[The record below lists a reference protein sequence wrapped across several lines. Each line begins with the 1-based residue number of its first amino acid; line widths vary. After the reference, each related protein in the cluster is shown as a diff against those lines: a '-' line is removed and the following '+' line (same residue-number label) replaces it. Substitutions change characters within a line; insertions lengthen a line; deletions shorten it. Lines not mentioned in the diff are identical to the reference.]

1 MIRFSQELSEGE
13 KNATRNRKGKVLKCL
28 QDLGI
33 SCDEAHTP
41 NITVL
46 GSGGGL
52 RAMIALLGTL
62 VEMQKQGLLDAV
74 MYLCGVSGSTW
85 CMSALYKDQNW
96 TKNVEKLEENLCDSL
111 YSDAWRRQEAYSLVN
126 QAADDEH
133 FSLTDIWASFVVYKT
148 LQQKDQTKL
157 SEHKESSTSGTNP
170 YPIYAAVEANL
181 HKSREHGL
189 ETWFEFTPHESG
201 FPGLGAFVST
211 KYLGSK
217 FEDGNLQKEV
227 EEKNICYLQGL
238 WGSALG
244 SREENRKFVSELVRD
259 KFVGGWK
266 KEMQSATYEPGTPE
280 TRSYDESVSDRSYD
294 EVPNLR
300 EGSSICT
307 CHRCLALLDLLER
320 QAQASTEEESEEVLR
335 QMMEIMKDENME
347 EPFQHCLESRES
359 WDENTLEENMEDWPQ
374 MENRSFTLPKF
385 VSHPC
390 KLIWKIGRCIS
401 SWTWGKT
408 NNFLYNCRDAI
419 AQTTDLVKEKVLN
432 LIDAG
437 LAINSAYPLV
447 LRPARGVKLILSFD
461 FSAGDPFETLK
472 KTAKYCETNQIPFP
486 KINPEEIKSQ
496 NNPSDCY
503 IFKGKD
509 VPTVMH
515 FPLFNNKNCSG
526 EIHDFR
532 TRFSTFTLSYGKED
546 VKELLTRAKM
556 NVTNNKG
563 RILEEIRQ
571 LTSSSSK
578 AF

>member
-1 MIRFSQELSEGE
+1 MFLLSEPATELSEGE

-244 SREENRKFVSELVRD
+244 SREENRKFVSGWVKSSNQQLRSIHAGAPLAYPAWPAVLVSLRLITTGLKYFPSMTSP
-259 KFVGGWK
+259 KF
-266 KEMQSATYEPGTPE
+266 Q
-280 TRSYDESVSDRSYD
+280 
-294 EVPNLR
+294 
-300 EGSSICT
+300 GSRLCSLSFQGSICT

-320 QAQASTEEESEEVLR
+320 QAQASN
-335 QMMEIMKDENME
+335 ENME

-374 MENRSFTLPKF
+374 MF

-571 LTSSSSK
+571 L
-578 AF
+578 